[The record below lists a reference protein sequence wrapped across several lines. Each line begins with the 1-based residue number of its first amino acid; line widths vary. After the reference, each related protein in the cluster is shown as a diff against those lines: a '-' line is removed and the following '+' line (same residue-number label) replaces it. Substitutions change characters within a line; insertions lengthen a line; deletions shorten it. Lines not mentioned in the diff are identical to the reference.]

1 MGEYRDPS
9 EDKNKAVPED
19 KAEVVGY
26 VAGGLAAGAGVYG
39 VVGNMGLVA
48 LGGGIAVGAAPVVAA
63 GAVVG
68 LAVYGLKKAFF
79 N

>member
-1 MGEYRDPS
+1 MSKHKDDS
-9 EDKNKAVPED
+9 ED

-26 VAGGLAAGAGVYG
+26 VAGGLAAGAGVAG

-48 LGGGIAVGAAPVVAA
+48 AGGGIAITAAPVVAA

>member
-1 MGEYRDPS
+1 MSNHKNDS
-9 EDKNKAVPED
+9 EDKTEAI
-19 KAEVVGY
+19 GY
-26 VAGGLAAGAGVYG
+26 VAGGIAAGVGVYG
-39 VVGNMGLVA
+39 AVGNMGLVA

-68 LAVYGLKKAFF
+68 LAVYGFKKAFF

>member
-9 EDKNKAVPED
+9 EDKTKDAPED
-19 KAEVVGY
+19 KAEVVGF
-26 VAGGLAAGAGVYG
+26 VAGGAMAGAGVFG
-39 VVGNMGLVA
+39 VVGNMGLAV
-48 LGGGIAVGAAPVVAA
+48 GGGAVAVGAAPVVAA

-79 N
+79 K